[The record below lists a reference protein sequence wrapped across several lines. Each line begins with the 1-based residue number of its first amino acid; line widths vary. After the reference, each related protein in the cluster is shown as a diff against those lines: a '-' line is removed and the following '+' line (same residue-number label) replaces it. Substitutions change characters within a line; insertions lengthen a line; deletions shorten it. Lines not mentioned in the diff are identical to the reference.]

1 MGPKEICAKMVG
13 FNGGIKVHYAIYV
26 KQYSGVPYFKV
37 WNQNLNLTLIFYS
50 MIFKCKQALLLSFNP
65 WDMLVRVTK
74 EFLKFRCV
82 CFACMLD
89 FVLLFNLGPKL
100 EIQIFKTNDYVSSLK
115 L

>member
-1 MGPKEICAKMVG
+1 MGPKEICVKMVG

-26 KQYSGVPYFKV
+26 KQYSDVPYFKV
-37 WNQNLNLTLIFYS
+37 WNQDLNLTLIFYS

-65 WDMLVRVTK
+65 WDRLVRVIK

-82 CFACMLD
+82 CLYVRFCFTIQIGPSLE
-89 FVLLFNLGPKL
+89 VL
-100 EIQIFKTNDYVSSLK
+100 IFKTNAYVISHLK

>member
-1 MGPKEICAKMVG
+1 MGPRAICAKMVG

-37 WNQNLNLTLIFYS
+37 WNQDLNLTLIFYS

-65 WDMLVRVTK
+65 WDMLVRVIK

-82 CFACMLD
+82 WFACMLD